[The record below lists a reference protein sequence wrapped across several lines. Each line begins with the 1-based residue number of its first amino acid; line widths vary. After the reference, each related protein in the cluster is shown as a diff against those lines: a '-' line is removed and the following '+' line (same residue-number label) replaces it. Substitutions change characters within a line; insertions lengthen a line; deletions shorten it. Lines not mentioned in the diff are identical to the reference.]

1 VGELVPRP
9 DTTETTDRTD
19 RRFFCRLCRCPPTLV
34 GKMNPLGRWFILR
47 GGRFGVFSVRFL
59 VWIEQTGKS
68 GFVRGG
74 VIREVGK
81 CVR

>member
-1 VGELVPRP
+1 MGEPRGP
-9 DTTETTDRTD
+9 LTEGS
-19 RRFFCRLCRCPPTLV
+19 F
-34 GKMNPLGRWFILR
+34 G